1 MAVYTHTTESESI
14 FQIQTPSFAIESGS
28 FAYNQDSSL
37 YIVVLD
43 CGDILDGIGEEVDS
57 GNILDNIGY
66 IEDYGSILTDTDPAF
81 GELDTLDANTIIGFT
96 LGHIGG
102 GVAFALQGGSVSSF
116 GNAYIGYEGNIFD
129 IGGGRP
135 PAFNYVHE
143 GSGNLSGIIGA
154 AERVTSSFN
163 VSSVALFLRE
173 DYNLIS
179 ESEDEEE
186 DYGYISTDILNS
198 FEDYN
203 TITIRAQNNP
213 YGLFRVAGD
222 ASPFIRFS
230 LTTNDPITQAIQYHG
245 TGNEAIAPFIPPGS
259 GKFGISGGLSK
270 ESFTPSTE
278 IGTGTISNFVTKE
291 ERATFSYNQS
301 SQNFLTDKDF
311 GFISESSPTISSYA
325 NTQISTLANEV
336 VSTFTVAGNIEADD
350 FGIISELVNRP
361 DSEDFGRITDKD
373 DKPFGFFRFEGDA
386 SKTVSFILTAN
397 PEGGSLFGFGGG
409 AEAVAPFIPV
419 EYGLFNFFGAATEKI
434 SPAPHVG
441 SGSLFNFIS
450 KEERRTF
457 SYNGSSTV
465 DQDDIDFGFISEAH
479 VDQDDFGIISEFVNR
494 PDSEDFGFISTVQN
508 RPYGSLRFEG
518 DNAKTARFRLRYPGS
533 GRLFAATGAAET
545 FGTKE
550 EAKVLFRFAGDST
563 QSASL
568 GHVGSGSLFNIITT
582 DKSRTFS
589 YNGSSVTGDRIVDYR
604 LINEAAV
611 EFEDYGTVTDFPDSG
626 IYDTISYHQEDYGLI
641 SVPVGDTRRP
651 FGRFRFAGN
660 ADEAIT
666 PASHIGTGSLFT
678 FIGSSESTTQ
688 DIPPGQVLFNFAGS
702 ATERITPAPEVGSGS
717 LFNFISKEERRTFS
731 YNGSSIVTREDID
744 FGSISEAHVDQDD
757 FGIISELVNRPDS
770 EDFGFISTILG
781 RPYGSLRFTGD
792 ASRSAKFRIR
802 ASGGGS
808 LFALGG
814 GNESIT
820 PFIPARFGL
829 FTVAGAVTQ
838 SFTPAPEI
846 GAGTLFNFVTK
857 EERRTF
863 SYNGSSVVT
872 QEDIDYGFISE
883 IAVTPSPSISTYAST
898 PISNLANEVVSTFG
912 VVGDYDDYGSIGEL
926 VNAPGSAD
934 YGFLDSVDKRPF
946 GRFRFSG
953 KLSEK
958 FIPKYPGSGSLFA
971 LGGVATVVTQS
982 YVAKVLFGVGGSATI
997 SLGPAPHIGSGV
1009 LFTFVSADESKT
1021 FRHISDESTGLRIS
1035 GEVSDLASTA
1045 DEVGTGRLFAATGAA
1060 ESFGANPFIPPALFK
1075 FKSGSTESFTPATHI
1090 VTGVVSPRRASAI
1103 FDPEEKIRLV
1113 GATEST
1119 TNSPDI
1125 PASGFSIK
1133 APPVRIFFQYREQGG
1148 GKLTLAG
1155 NARIRLN
1162 PRHRGSG
1169 ELYINGIGNE
1179 ATVPFIPPGSG
1190 SLFSFVNGDESTT
1203 PATHIGQGNLFR
1215 PRGEAFTQFPRG
1227 FTGNGLI
1234 RLNVESDI
1242 LVVWDYP
1249 VNLTIPVRGESDN
1262 AIAYGYNGSGKFTI
1276 SDESDNYFANRF
1288 FSFSGGFSILGK
1300 AGVRVPRVYSGSG
1313 TLFAFDSSAENT
1325 GANPPDR
1332 TLPIRL
1338 IGTANES
1345 KTEIFNGSGFIT
1357 SAEKRAQRVLR
1368 YTGLSSPKISQYA
1381 NTPISDLSDEVISE
1395 FLQQG
1400 LLEEYTLA
1408 SANESFVSAP
1418 PTKDNAIT
1426 VEGSRENENA
1436 TSDYVG
1442 SGSLF
1447 TFDSSAESTLYSP
1460 IGEITLFE
1468 FEGNLEES
1476 RAFSYS
1482 EKTQGLFGKDTNLPK
1497 PFGKQFV
1504 FGTAS
1509 IVSVSSETGKDKAFR
1524 FDGGITSETF
1534 APANKAEGGL
1544 FGFNSSTESVLYS
1557 PIGEITLF
1565 EFEGNSDESIT
1576 AVSIGSGSLFGFVSG
1591 AESTLVEPPIETLLL
1606 NITGSATERITPAP
1620 HSGSGTVFAFVGS
1633 AESKTSAED
1642 KKVLFRF
1649 NIEGIERSVSAF
1661 EGTGTIT
1668 SFVGSANA
1676 FTFDY
1681 PLTQKI
1687 LKIFGTKLESF
1698 ARANYNGESTTEF
1711 VGASSDKVVE
1721 YEAPK
1726 PIRLY
1731 II

>member
-28 FAYNQDSSL
+28 FSYNQDSSL
-37 YIVVLD
+37 YLVVLD
-43 CGDILDGIGEEVDS
+43 CGNILDGIGEEIDS
-57 GNILDNIGY
+57 GDVSEHIDY
-66 IEDYGSILTDTDPAF
+66 FEDYGSILTDTEPAF
-81 GELDTLDANTIIGFT
+81 GELDTLDAETIIGFA

-129 IGGGRP
+129 IDGGRP
-135 PAFNYVHE
+135 PAFTYIHE
-143 GSGNLSGIIGA
+143 GSGNLSAITGA
-154 AERVTSSFN
+154 AERVTSSYN
-163 VSSVALFLRE
+163 ISSVALFALE

-179 ESEDEEE
+179 EIEDETEDYNFINQLFNDAEE
-186 DYGYISTDILNS
+186 YGYILQLSQLNP
-198 FEDYN
+198 F
-203 TITIRAQNNP
+203 
-213 YGLFRVAGD
+213 GLFRISGD
-222 ASPFIRFS
+222 ASKFTRFS
-230 LTTNDPITQAIQYHG
+230 LTTNDPVTQAIQYHG
-245 TGNEAIAPFIPPGS
+245 TGDEAIAPFIPPGS

-278 IGTGTISNFVTKE
+278 IGSGTISSFVTKE
-291 ERATFSYNQS
+291 ERRTFSYNGS
-301 SQNFLTDKDF
+301 SATTLTDEDF
-311 GFISESSPTISSYA
+311 GFISDVSPEIESYA
-325 NTQISTLANEV
+325 DTLISELADEV
-336 VSTFTVAGNIEADD
+336 VSTFTVTGNIISDDYGSIDELVNRPDSEDYGLITNIQSQPFGSLRFTGDTSKTVTFILTANPEGGSLFSLGGGSEAVTPFIPERQGVHRISGSASESITPGGEIGSGTLFNFVSKEERRTFSYNGSSIVTQEDVDFEFINTTSPEILSYASTPISAIADEVISTFTGENVSSDD
-350 FGIISELVNRP
+350 FGLISELVNRP
-361 DSEDFGRITDKD
+361 DSEDFGFIT
-373 DKPFGFFRFEGDA
+373 
-386 SKTVSFILTAN
+386 SI
-397 PEGGSLFGFGGG
+397 
-409 AEAVAPFIPV
+409 
-419 EYGLFNFFGAATEKI
+419 
-434 SPAPHVG
+434 
-441 SGSLFNFIS
+441 
-450 KEERRTF
+450 
-457 SYNGSSTV
+457 
-465 DQDDIDFGFISEAH
+465 QD
-479 VDQDDFGIISEFVNR
+479 
-494 PDSEDFGFISTVQN
+494 
-508 RPYGSLRFEG
+508 RPYGSLKFVG
-518 DNAKTARFRLRYPGS
+518 HGPQIASLGHIGLGK
-533 GRLFAATGAAET
+533 LFATSGAAET
-545 FGTKE
+545 VGRKE
-550 EAKVLFRFAGDST
+550 EPKVLFKFAGDGT

-568 GHVGSGSLFNIITT
+568 GHVGSGSLFNFIT
-582 DKSRTFS
+582 KEERRTFS
-589 YNGSSVTGDRIVDYR
+589 YNASSLTGLNSVDYGFVATTSIVDGEEVIE
-604 LINEAAV
+604 LVIENPELS
-611 EFEDYGTVTDFPDSG
+611 EDYGTVTDFPDSG
-626 IYDTISYHQEDYGLI
+626 IYDTITYPEEDYGLI
-641 SVPVGDTRRP
+641 TTPIDDRRRP
-651 FGRFRFAGN
+651 YGRFKFTGN
-660 ADEAIT
+660 SAESSIPAPYVGSGSLFSLGGSAEAIT
-666 PASHIGTGSLFT
+666 PF
-678 FIGSSESTTQ
+678 
-688 DIPPGQVLFNFAGS
+688 IPPGQVLFDFVGT
-702 ATERITPAPEVGSGS
+702 ATEKITPAPEVGSGS

-731 YNGSSIVTREDID
+731 YNGSST
-744 FGSISEAHVDQDD
+744 IS
-757 FGIISELVNRPDS
+757 L
-770 EDFGFISTILG
+770 
-781 RPYGSLRFTGD
+781 D
-792 ASRSAKFRIR
+792 A
-802 ASGGGS
+802 
-808 LFALGG
+808 L
-814 GNESIT
+814 
-820 PFIPARFGL
+820 
-829 FTVAGAVTQ
+829 
-838 SFTPAPEI
+838 
-846 GAGTLFNFVTK
+846 
-857 EERRTF
+857 
-863 SYNGSSVVT
+863 
-872 QEDIDYGFISE
+872 DYGFISDASPE
-883 IAVTPSPSISTYAST
+883 ISQYANV
-898 PISNLANEVVSTFG
+898 PISDLANDIVSTFTVAG
-912 VVGDYDDYGSIGEL
+912 NIISDDYGSIDEDI
-926 VNAPGSAD
+926 NAPGSDD
-934 YGFLDSVDKRPF
+934 YGFINFVDKRPY

-953 KLSEK
+953 RLFEQY
-958 FIPKYPGSGSLFA
+958 IPKYIGFGSLFTF
-971 LGGVATVVTQS
+971 GSSTEIVSQTDDT
-982 YVAKVLFGVGGSATI
+982 KVLFKVGGSGAVST
-997 SLGPAPHIGSGV
+997 GPAPEIGSGV

-1021 FRHISDESTGLRIS
+1021 FRHISDDSTGLRIS
-1035 GEVSDLASTA
+1035 GEVSDLKLTN
-1045 DEVGTGRLFAATGAA
+1045 DEVGSGGLFATSGAA
-1060 ESFGANPFIPPALFK
+1060 ETFGANPFIPPALFK
-1075 FKSGSTESFTPATHI
+1075 FKSGSTESFTPATHV

-1162 PRHRGSG
+1162 PRHTGTG

-1179 ATVPFIPPGSG
+1179 SITPFIPPGSG

-1227 FTGNGLI
+1227 FTGGGQI
-1234 RLNVESDI
+1234 RVNVETGI
-1242 LVVWDYP
+1242 IVIWDYP
-1249 VNLTIPVRGESDN
+1249 VNLIIPVRGDTDY
-1262 AIAYGYNGSGKFTI
+1262 AVARDYIGTGKFTI

-1357 SAEKRAQRVLR
+1357 SAEKRAERVLR
-1368 YTGLSSPKISQYA
+1368 YTGLTSPQISEYA

-1509 IVSVSSETGKDKAFR
+1509 VVSTSSETSKDNAFR

-1576 AVSIGSGSLFGFVSG
+1576 AVSIGSGSLFGFISG
-1591 AESTLVEPPIETLLL
+1591 AESALVEPPIETLLL

-1620 HSGSGTVFAFVGS
+1620 HSGSGAVFAFVGS
-1633 AESKTSAED
+1633 AESTTLAEE

-1649 NIEGIERSVSAF
+1649 NIEGIERSVSVF
-1661 EGTGTIT
+1661 EGSGTIT

-1698 ARANYNGESTTEF
+1698 ARANYNGETTTEF
-1711 VGASSDKVVE
+1711 IGASSDKVVE

>member
-1 MAVYTHTTESESI
+1 MAVYTHTTESQSI
-14 FQIQTPSFAIESGS
+14 FQIQTPTFAIESGS
-28 FAYNQDSSL
+28 FAYNQDSGL
-37 YIVVLD
+37 YITIVD
-43 CGDILDGIGEEVDS
+43 YGDILDGIDAEIDS
-57 GNILDNIGY
+57 GNIFENISY
-66 IEDYGSILTDTDPAF
+66 IEDYGDILAETDPAF
-81 GELDTLDANTIIGFT
+81 GKIDTLDSKSITKFA

-102 GVAFALQGGSVSSF
+102 GIIFALQGGSVSSF
-116 GNAYIGYEGNIFD
+116 SNAYIGYDGNIFD
-129 IGGGRP
+129 INDSSEL
-135 PAFNYVHE
+135 AFSYGHI
-143 GSGNLSGIIGA
+143 GSGELSTIIGA

-163 VSSVALFLRE
+163 ISSVALFALE

-179 ESEDEEE
+179 ESAVEAE
-186 DYGYISTDILNS
+186 DYEYISNDIIKL

-203 TITIRAQNNP
+203 TITITSQDNP
-213 YGLFRVAGD
+213 FGLFRVAGD
-222 ASPFIRFS
+222 ASRFTRFS

-245 TGNEAIAPFIPPGS
+245 TGNEAIVPFIPPGS

-278 IGTGTISNFVTKE
+278 IGSGTISNFVTKE
-291 ERATFSYNQS
+291 ERASFSYNQS
-301 SQNFLTDKDF
+301 AQNFLTDEDF

-325 NTQISTLANEV
+325 NTQISTLANEI
-336 VSTFTVAGNIEADD
+336 VSTFTVAGNIDSDD

-361 DSEDFGRITDKD
+361 DSEDFGLITSQD
-373 DKPFGFFRFEGDA
+373 DKPFGLFRFEGDT
-386 SKTVSFILTAN
+386 SKTVTFILTAN

-409 AEAVAPFIPV
+409 AEAVVPVIPLKS
-419 EYGLFNFFGAATEKI
+419 GLFNFFGTAEERIT
-434 SPAPHVG
+434 PAPAVG
-441 SGSLFNFIS
+441 TGSLFNFIS

-457 SYNGSSTV
+457 SYNGSSV
-465 DQDDIDFGFISEAH
+465 VEQDDIDFGFVSEAH
-479 VDQDDFGIISEFVNR
+479 VDQDDFGIISELVNR

-518 DNAKTARFRLRYPGS
+518 DNAKTTRIRLRYPGS
-533 GRLFAATGAAET
+533 GRLFAASGSAET

-568 GHVGSGSLFNIITT
+568 GHIGSGSLFNIITT

-589 YNGSSVTGDRIVDYR
+589 YNGSSVTGTRIDDYR
-604 LINEAAV
+604 LINESAV
-611 EFEDYGTVTDFPDSG
+611 EFEDYGTVTDFPESG
-626 IYDTISYHQEDYGLI
+626 IYDTITYHQEDYGLI
-641 SVPVGDTRRP
+641 SVPVGESRRP

-660 ADEAIT
+660 LEESTT
-666 PASHIGTGSLFT
+666 PTTEIGSGSLFG
-678 FIGSSESTTQ
+678 FVGSAESSGAKEEVST
-688 DIPPGQVLFNFAGS
+688 LFTFAGAVTQS
-702 ATERITPAPEVGSGS
+702 FTPAPAVGTGS

-731 YNGSSIVTREDID
+731 YNGSSVVTQDDID
-744 FGSISEAHVDQDD
+744 FGFISEAHSDQDD

-770 EDFGFISTILG
+770 EDFGFISTVQSRPFG
-781 RPYGSLRFTGD
+781 RFKFTGD
-792 ASRSAKFRIR
+792 ASKGVRFRVR
-802 ASGGGS
+802 TSGGGS
-808 LFALGG
+808 LFAFGG
-814 GNESIT
+814 GNEAT
-820 PFIPARFGL
+820 VPFIPARFVL
-829 FTVAGAVTQ
+829 FAVAGAVTQ

-846 GAGTLFNFVTK
+846 GTGTLFNFVTK
-857 EERRTF
+857 EERRTY

-872 QEDIDYGFISE
+872 QEDIDYGFIND

-898 PISNLANEVVSTFG
+898 PISDIADEVVSTFG
-912 VVGDYDDYGSIGEL
+912 VVGDYDDYGSIGEI

-934 YGFLDSVDKRPF
+934 YGILDSVDKRPF
-946 GRFRFSG
+946 GGFRFSG
-953 KLSEK
+953 KLTEK
-958 FIPKYPGSGSLFA
+958 YTPDYPGSGSLF
-971 LGGVATVVTQS
+971 GFDGSGEVVSRTDDT
-982 YVAKVLFGVGGSATI
+982 KVLFTVGGGATLA
-997 SLGPAPHIGSGV
+997 STPSPHIGSGV
-1009 LFTFVSADESKT
+1009 LFNFVSADESKT
-1021 FRHISDESTGLRIS
+1021 FRHISDDSTGLRIS
-1035 GEVSDLASTA
+1035 GEVSDLASTV
-1045 DEVGTGRLFAATGAA
+1045 DEVGVGRLFAATGAA
-1060 ESFGANPFIPPALFK
+1060 ETFGANPFIPPALFR
-1075 FKSGSTESFTPATHI
+1075 FKSGSTESFTPAPEI
-1090 VTGVVSPRRASAI
+1090 GTGIVSPRRSSAI

-1119 TNSPDI
+1119 TTNLDI

-1133 APPVRIFFQYREQGG
+1133 APPVRIYFQYGEIGG
-1148 GKLTLAG
+1148 GRLTLSGEAF
-1155 NARIRLN
+1155 IRTN
-1162 PRHRGSG
+1162 PRHFGDGRFA
-1169 ELYINGIGNE
+1169 INGIGNE
-1179 ATVPFIPPGSG
+1179 AIVPFIPPGSG

-1215 PRGEAFTQFPRG
+1215 PRGQAFAQFPRG

-1234 RLNVESDI
+1234 RVNVETGI
-1242 LVVWDYP
+1242 IVIWDYP

-1262 AIAYGYNGSGKFTI
+1262 AITYDYNGSGKFTI
-1276 SDESDNYFANRF
+1276 SDESANYFANRF
-1288 FSFSGGFSILGK
+1288 FSFSGGFSILGN
-1300 AGVRVPRVYSGSG
+1300 ARVRTPRAHSGSG

-1357 SAEKRAQRVLR
+1357 SAEKRAERVLR
-1368 YTGLSSPKISQYA
+1368 YTGLSSPQISQYA
-1381 NTPISDLSDEVISE
+1381 NTPISDISDEVISE
-1395 FLQQG
+1395 FLQEG
-1400 LLEEYTLA
+1400 LLEEYALA

-1418 PTKDNAIT
+1418 PTKDSAIT
-1426 VEGSRENENA
+1426 IEGSRENENA
-1436 TSDYVG
+1436 SSDYVG

-1447 TFDSSAESTLYSP
+1447 TFDSSSESTLYSP

-1497 PFGKQFV
+1497 PFGQQFV
-1504 FGTAS
+1504 FGSAYV
-1509 IVSVSSETGKDKAFR
+1509 VSTSAEESKDKAFE
-1524 FDGGITSETF
+1524 FNGGISTEIF

-1576 AVSIGSGSLFGFVSG
+1576 AVNIGSGSLFGFVSS
-1591 AESTLVEPPIETLLL
+1591 AESALVEPPLETLLL
-1606 NITGSATERITPAP
+1606 NITGSAAERITPAP

-1649 NIEGIERSVSAF
+1649 NIEGVERSVSVF
-1661 EGTGTIT
+1661 EGSGTIT

-1676 FTFDY
+1676 VTFDY

-1698 ARANYNGESTTEF
+1698 ARANYDGECTTEF
-1711 VGASSDKVVE
+1711 VGASGDKVVE
-1721 YEAPK
+1721 FESPK
-1726 PIRLY
+1726 PTRLY

>member
-1 MAVYTHTTESESI
+1 MAVYTHTTNPQSI
-14 FQIQTPSFAIESGS
+14 FQIQTPTFAVESGS
-28 FAYNQDSSL
+28 FSYNQDSGL
-37 YIVVLD
+37 YLTVID
-43 CGDILDGIGEEVDS
+43 YGDILDGINEEIDS
-57 GNILDNIGY
+57 GNVFEPISY
-66 IEDYGSILTDTDPAF
+66 IEDYGEVLIDTEPAF
-81 GELDTLDANTIIGFT
+81 GELDTLDASTLIKFA

-102 GVAFALQGGSVSSF
+102 GIAFALQGGTFASF
-116 GNAYIGYEGNIFD
+116 GNAYIGYDGNIFD
-129 IGGGRP
+129 IEGE
-135 PAFNYVHE
+135 NTLSLTYIHE

-179 ESEDEEE
+179 ESVEEEE
-186 DYGYISTDILNS
+186 DYGYISSNILNV

-203 TITIRAQNNP
+203 TIAIGSQDNP
-213 YGLFRVAGD
+213 YGLFRFVGD
-222 ASPFIRFS
+222 ASKLVNFI
-230 LTTNDPITQAIQYHG
+230 LTANPEGGSILALGNANVSIT
-245 TGNEAIAPFIPPGS
+245 PVIPPGS
-259 GKFGISGGLSK
+259 GKFEISGGLSK

-278 IGTGTISNFVTKE
+278 IGSGTISNFVSKE

-301 SQNFLTDKDF
+301 SQNFLTDEDF

-325 NTQISTLANEV
+325 NTQISTLANEI

-350 FGIISELVNRP
+350 FGIISEFVNRP

-373 DKPFGFFRFEGDA
+373 DKPFGTFRFEGDA
-386 SKTVSFILTAN
+386 SKTVTFILTAN

-409 AEAVAPFIPV
+409 AETVAPFIPV
-419 EYGLFNFFGAATEKI
+419 EYGLLNLFGTATERI
-434 SPAPHVG
+434 TPAPHVG

-457 SYNGSSTV
+457 SYNGSSIV
-465 DQDDIDFGFISEAH
+465 DQDNVDFGFISEAH

-518 DNAKTARFRLRYPGS
+518 DNAKTTRFRLRYPGS
-533 GRLFAATGAAET
+533 GRLFAASGAAAL
-545 FGTKE
+545 FGIKE
-550 EAKVLFRFAGDST
+550 EAKVLFRFTGDST
-563 QSASL
+563 QISSL

-589 YNGSSVTGDRIVDYR
+589 YNGSSVTGDRIDDYR
-604 LINEAAV
+604 LINETAV
-611 EFEDYGTVTDFPDSG
+611 EFEDYGSVTDFPDSG

-641 SVPVGDTRRP
+641 NIPIDDTRRP
-651 FGRFRFAGN
+651 FGRFRFAGTAN
-660 ADEAIT
+660 ESIT
-666 PASHIGTGSLFT
+666 PTTYIGSGSLFT
-678 FIGSSESTTQ
+678 FIGSSESITQ
-688 DIPPGQVLFNFAGS
+688 DIPPGQVLFNFAGT
-702 ATERITPAPEVGSGS
+702 ATERITPAPHVGSGS

-744 FGSISEAHVDQDD
+744 FGSVSEAHVDQDD
-757 FGIISELVNRPDS
+757 FGIISEFVNRPDS
-770 EDFGFISTILG
+770 EDFGFISTIIG

-792 ASRSAKFRIR
+792 ASKETKFSLKLIV
-802 ASGGGS
+802 GGS

-846 GAGTLFNFVTK
+846 GTGTLFNFVTK
-857 EERRTF
+857 EERRTY

-872 QEDIDYGFISE
+872 QEDIDYGFIRD
-883 IAVTPSPSISTYAST
+883 IAVTSSPSISTYAST
-898 PISNLANEVVSTFG
+898 PISDLADEIVSTFG
-912 VVGDYDDYGSIGEL
+912 VIGDYADYGSIGEL

-953 KLSEK
+953 LCEETYTPS
-958 FIPKYPGSGSLFA
+958 YLGSGSLFA
-971 LGGVATVVTQS
+971 LGGSGEVISRTED
-982 YVAKVLFGVGGSATI
+982 AKVLFTFAGGATLA
-997 SLGPAPHIGSGV
+997 STPSPEIGSGV

-1021 FRHISDESTGLRIS
+1021 FRHISDDSTGLRIS

-1060 ESFGANPFIPPALFK
+1060 ETFGANPFIPPALFK
-1075 FKSGSTESFTPATHI
+1075 FKSGSTESFTPASHV
-1090 VTGVVSPRRASAI
+1090 VTGVVSPRRSSAI

-1119 TNSPDI
+1119 TNSPDV
-1125 PASGFSIK
+1125 PASGFKIF
-1133 APPVRIFFQYREQGG
+1133 APPIRIFFQYGEQGG

-1169 ELYINGIGNE
+1169 KFNINGIGKE

-1203 PATHIGQGNLFR
+1203 PATHIGQGKLFSL
-1215 PRGEAFTQFPRG
+1215 RGQAFSQFPRG

-1234 RLNVESDI
+1234 KVNVETGI
-1242 LVVWDYP
+1242 IVIWDYP

-1262 AIAYGYNGSGKFTI
+1262 AIAYRYNGSGKFNI
-1276 SDESDNYFANRF
+1276 VDESQNYFANRF
-1288 FSFSGGFSILGK
+1288 FSFSGGFSILGQ
-1300 AGVRVPRVYSGSG
+1300 ARAIAPVSHVGSG

-1357 SAEKRAQRVLR
+1357 SAEKRAERVLR
-1368 YTGLSSPKISQYA
+1368 YTGLSSPQISQYA

-1400 LLEEYTLA
+1400 LLEEYALV
-1408 SANESFVSAP
+1408 SANESFVSVP
-1418 PTKDNAIT
+1418 PTKDSAIT
-1426 VEGSRENENA
+1426 IEGSRENE
-1436 TSDYVG
+1436 TQSSDYVG

-1447 TFDSSAESTLYSP
+1447 SFDSAAESTLYSP

-1468 FEGNLEES
+1468 FEGSANES
-1476 RAFSYS
+1476 NTFSYS
-1482 EKTQGLFGKDTNLPK
+1482 ETTQGLFGKDTNLPK
-1497 PFGKQFV
+1497 PFGAQFIFGSASVVSTSAETAKDRV
-1504 FGTAS
+1504 FKFNGG
-1509 IVSVSSETGKDKAFR
+1509 ISSETFTPTEESKG
-1524 FDGGITSETF
+1524 S
-1534 APANKAEGGL
+1534 L
-1544 FGFNSSTESVLYS
+1544 FGLNSSTESVLYS

-1565 EFEGNSDESIT
+1565 EFEGNSDEKISLVT
-1576 AVSIGSGSLFGFVSG
+1576 IGSGSLFGFVNG
-1591 AESTLVEPPIETLLL
+1591 AESSLVEPPIETLLL
-1606 NITGSATERITPAP
+1606 NITGSATERIAPGP
-1620 HSGSGTVFAFVGS
+1620 HSGSGTIFSFIGS
-1633 AESKTSAED
+1633 AESTTSAED
-1642 KKVLFRF
+1642 KKVLFKINVDSSENRTSTF
-1649 NIEGIERSVSAF
+1649 EGLGKITSLGSSTKVIVFKYPPTEGI
-1661 EGTGTIT
+1661 
-1668 SFVGSANA
+1668 
-1676 FTFDY
+1676 
-1681 PLTQKI
+1681 LQ
-1687 LKIFGTKLESF
+1687 IFGNKIESF
-1698 ARANYNGESTTEF
+1698 GKANYDGECRTQFIGISSNKTVEF
-1711 VGASSDKVVE
+1711 E
-1721 YEAPK
+1721 PPK

-1731 II
+1731 LI

>member
-1 MAVYTHTTESESI
+1 MAVYTHTTNPQSI
-14 FQIQTPSFAIESGS
+14 FQIQTPTFAVESGS
-28 FAYNQDSSL
+28 FSYNQDSGL
-37 YIVVLD
+37 YLTVID
-43 CGDILDGIGEEVDS
+43 YGDILDGINEEIDS
-57 GNILDNIGY
+57 GNIFEPISY
-66 IEDYGSILTDTDPAF
+66 IEDYGEVLADTEPAF
-81 GELDTLDANTIIGFT
+81 GELDTLDANTIIGFG

-102 GVAFALQGGSVSSF
+102 GIAFALQGGTFASF
-116 GNAYIGYEGNIFD
+116 GNAYIGYDGNIFD
-129 IGGGRP
+129 IDGGTP
-135 PAFNYVHE
+135 PAFNYVE
-143 GSGNLSGIIGA
+143 VGSGNLSTIIGA

-179 ESEDEEE
+179 ESEDEGE
-186 DYGYISTDILNS
+186 DYGYISNSTLNS

-203 TITIRAQNNP
+203 TIAIGAQNNP
-213 YGLFRVAGD
+213 YGLFRFEGD
-222 ASPFIRFS
+222 ASPFTRFS
-230 LTTNDPITQAIQYHG
+230 LTTNDPVSQAIQYHG

-301 SQNFLTDKDF
+301 SQNFLRDEDF

-325 NTQISTLANEV
+325 NIQISTIANEV

-350 FGIISELVNRP
+350 FGIISEFVNRP
-361 DSEDFGRITDKD
+361 DSEDFGRITDED
-373 DKPFGFFRFEGDA
+373 DKPFGFFRFEGNA
-386 SKTVSFILTAN
+386 SKTVNFSLRVIVGGTLFAIG
-397 PEGGSLFGFGGG
+397 GGS
-409 AEAVAPFIPV
+409 EAVTPFIP
-419 EYGLFNFFGAATEKI
+419 EREGILTIAGAVTQ
-434 SPAPHVG
+434 SFTPAPAVG
-441 SGSLFNFIS
+441 SGSLFSFIS

-465 DQDDIDFGFISEAH
+465 DQDNVDFGFISEAH

-518 DNAKTARFRLRYPGS
+518 DNAKTTRFRLRYPGS
-533 GRLFAATGAAET
+533 GRLFAASGAAET
-545 FGTKE
+545 FGTEE

-589 YNGSSVTGDRIVDYR
+589 YNGSSVTGDRIDDYR
-604 LINEAAV
+604 LINETAV
-611 EFEDYGTVTDFPDSG
+611 EFEDYGSVTDFPDSG

-641 SVPVGDTRRP
+641 NIPIDDTRRP

-660 ADEAIT
+660 VDESTT
-666 PASHIGTGSLFT
+666 PATHIGTGSLFA

-688 DIPPGQVLFNFAGS
+688 DIPPGQVLFNFAGA

-731 YNGSSIVTREDID
+731 YNGSSVVTREDID
-744 FGSISEAHVDQDD
+744 FGSVSEAHVDQDD

-770 EDFGFISTILG
+770 EDFGFISTIIG

-792 ASRSAKFRIR
+792 ASKKTKFSLKLIV
-802 ASGGGS
+802 SGS

-829 FTVAGAVTQ
+829 FTVAGAVAQ
-838 SFTPAPEI
+838 SFTPATEI
-846 GAGTLFNFVTK
+846 GTGTLFNFVTK
-857 EERRTF
+857 EERRTY

-872 QEDIDYGFISE
+872 QEDIDYGFISD

-898 PISNLANEVVSTFG
+898 PISDLADEVVSTFG
-912 VVGDYDDYGSIGEL
+912 VVGDYEDYGSVGEL
-926 VNAPGSAD
+926 VNAPGSSD

-953 KLSEK
+953 KLSER

-971 LGGVATVVTQS
+971 LGGSGEVVSRTED
-982 YVAKVLFGVGGSATI
+982 AKVLFTFAGDATLA
-997 SLGPAPHIGSGV
+997 STPSPHIGSGV
-1009 LFTFVSADESKT
+1009 LFTFVSVDESKT
-1021 FRHISDESTGLRIS
+1021 FRHISDDSTGLRIS
-1035 GEVSDLASTA
+1035 GEVSLTSTA

-1060 ESFGANPFIPPALFK
+1060 ETFGANPFIPPALFK
-1075 FKSGSTESFTPATHI
+1075 FKSGSTESFTPASHV
-1090 VTGVVSPRRASAI
+1090 VTGVVSPRRSSAI

-1125 PASGFSIK
+1125 PASGFKIF
-1133 APPVRIFFQYREQGG
+1133 APPIRIFFQYGEQGG

-1169 ELYINGIGNE
+1169 DFTINGIGNE
-1179 ATVPFIPPGSG
+1179 AIVPFIPPGSG

-1227 FTGNGLI
+1227 FTGGGQI
-1234 RLNVESDI
+1234 RVNVETGI
-1242 LVVWDYP
+1242 IVIWDYP

-1262 AIAYGYNGSGKFTI
+1262 AIAYDYDGSGKFTI

-1288 FSFSGGFSILGK
+1288 FSFSGGFSILGQAK
-1300 AGVRVPRVYSGSG
+1300 VIAPVSHVGSG

-1325 GANPPDR
+1325 GSNPPDR

-1338 IGTANES
+1338 IGNADVA
-1345 KTEIFNGSGFIT
+1345 KTEFFSGSGSII
-1357 SAEKRAQRVLR
+1357 SGEKRSEKVLR
-1368 YTGLSSPKISQYA
+1368 YKELSSPKISQYA

-1400 LLEEYTLA
+1400 LLEEYALA
-1408 SANESFVSAP
+1408 SANESFVSVP
-1418 PTKDNAIT
+1418 PTKDSAIT
-1426 VEGSRENENA
+1426 IEGSRENE
-1436 TSDYVG
+1436 TQSSDYVG

-1447 TFDSSAESTLYSP
+1447 SFDSATESTLYSP

-1468 FEGNLEES
+1468 FEGNANES
-1476 RAFSYS
+1476 NTFSYS
-1482 EKTQGLFGKDTNLPK
+1482 ESTQGLFGKDTNLPK
-1497 PFGKQFV
+1497 PFGSQFIFGSASVVSTSAETAKDRV
-1504 FGTAS
+1504 FKFNGG
-1509 IVSVSSETGKDKAFR
+1509 ISSETF
-1524 FDGGITSETF
+1524 T
-1534 APANKAEGGL
+1534 PAEESKGSL
-1544 FGFNSSTESVLYS
+1544 FGLNSSTESVLYS

-1565 EFEGNSDESIT
+1565 EFEGNSDEKISLVT
-1576 AVSIGSGSLFGFVSG
+1576 IGSGSLFGFVNG
-1591 AESTLVEPPIETLLL
+1591 AESSLVEPPIETLLL
-1606 NITGSATERITPAP
+1606 NITGSATERITPGP
-1620 HSGSGTVFAFVGS
+1620 HSGSGTIFSFIGS
-1633 AESKTSAED
+1633 AESTTSAED
-1642 KKVLFRF
+1642 KKVLFKINVDSSETRTSTF
-1649 NIEGIERSVSAF
+1649 EGLGKITSLGSSTKVIVFKYPPTEGI
-1661 EGTGTIT
+1661 
-1668 SFVGSANA
+1668 
-1676 FTFDY
+1676 
-1681 PLTQKI
+1681 LQ
-1687 LKIFGTKLESF
+1687 IFGNKIESF
-1698 ARANYNGESTTEF
+1698 GKANYDGECRTQFIGISSNKTVEF
-1711 VGASSDKVVE
+1711 E
-1721 YEAPK
+1721 PPK

-1731 II
+1731 LI